1 MEREIIRISRFW
13 LDSSLHLKKHA
24 GDLGWFPWQPFM
36 VIENSL
42 LCYRWPIEID
52 KNDDVPM
59 EKGVFLFMA
68 TLNYQLYRSS

>member
-1 MEREIIRISRFW
+1 MAYE
-13 LDSSLHLKKHA
+13 
-24 GDLGWFPWQPFM
+24 PFM

-59 EKGVFLFMA
+59 EKGVVLLFMA